1 MTNLGAL
8 DLDAMDYDP
17 EEDDTEPSPH
27 GRFLRGAA
35 RPGSASVRAWHGVIP
50 AQHLTPLKADAML
63 LKEKAPGETFW
74 IDAEST
80 PRCSLEQLALAVLRF
95 HAGSEVSADS
105 PPVRGAEFWIQVR
118 GSDGSPTIALHWDS
132 DELHKRASGEHLPPW
147 LATVTYLGS
156 SGAPTVVL
164 PAVADAHG
172 RAVRAGA
179 CCAHLSHPVPGKHLA
194 FDGRLLHGALHDMQA
209 PSAAPY
215 VRISLL
221 VNVWLGHRP
230 AEAATLPP
238 QLAASLSNAAV
249 AHFGQAVQA
258 VPVAPE
264 ASAEPDAAGWRSL
277 KVGFVPRRSLCDATP
292 GWRTLGLGFPFF
304 HPPLRVRGLPP
315 PPTRPARAD
324 PSDAPHV
331 PSLLIVRTLGLELP
345 FGDAPA
351 QPPQQQPPP
360 HPPPASPPPPAPA
373 AVSFIEAAAELR
385 SANDWIATRALRAL
399 LPRLGTHLRDG
410 DGGSGAGKTLS
421 GQEEAEAEEGRD
433 EGASGDHRWIGGE
446 PTLLYLARE
455 GLEACAL
462 AALAALAPPRASHPG
477 GATPTGGATASDAAV
492 STDNLQGSAT
502 SPPSDQCLSG
512 HQPAAWHDPCAAGID
527 AEDADGFTALHFAA
541 NMGLR
546 RLSAALLACGA
557 AVDRSALDVSSLH
570 EPGGRTPLH
579 LAAASGQSAI
589 VSLLLAA
596 DAPHS
601 AEDWQG
607 ATPFQ
612 MACRRGH
619 HAVAAQI
626 SSWATRCGGGASE
639 VPTEQELRGFELVE
653 GMAVRE
659 RARRRRCIDGRP
671 LLQTPF
677 TLDGLLSDDGCRSLI
692 AAAEGVAA
700 RRGWLSS
707 RHRYHSTVDMPLH
720 VVPRAQYAALRSLLD
735 GTVLPTMRRRYAT
748 APLRIREAFVVK
760 YEAAAAPPPADGAPA
775 DTQGTHATAAAAPR
789 QAGIRNRT
797 SPPPLCLSASV

>member
-1 MTNLGAL
+1 M
-8 DLDAMDYDP
+8 
-17 EEDDTEPSPH
+17 
-27 GRFLRGAA
+27 
-35 RPGSASVRAWHGVIP
+35 
-50 AQHLTPLKADAML
+50 
-63 LKEKAPGETFW
+63 
-74 IDAEST
+74 
-80 PRCSLEQLALAVLRF
+80 
-95 HAGSEVSADS
+95 
-105 PPVRGAEFWIQVR
+105 
-118 GSDGSPTIALHWDS
+118 
-132 DELHKRASGEHLPPW
+132 
-147 LATVTYLGS
+147 
-156 SGAPTVVL
+156 
-164 PAVADAHG
+164 
-172 RAVRAGA
+172 
-179 CCAHLSHPVPGKHLA
+179 
-194 FDGRLLHGALHDMQA
+194 
-209 PSAAPY
+209 
-215 VRISLL
+215 
-221 VNVWLGHRP
+221 
-230 AEAATLPP
+230 
-238 QLAASLSNAAV
+238 
-249 AHFGQAVQA
+249 
-258 VPVAPE
+258 
-264 ASAEPDAAGWRSL
+264 
-277 KVGFVPRRSLCDATP
+277 
-292 GWRTLGLGFPFF
+292 
-304 HPPLRVRGLPP
+304 
-315 PPTRPARAD
+315 
-324 PSDAPHV
+324 
-331 PSLLIVRTLGLELP
+331 
-345 FGDAPA
+345 
-351 QPPQQQPPP
+351 
-360 HPPPASPPPPAPA
+360 
-373 AVSFIEAAAELR
+373 
-385 SANDWIATRALRAL
+385 
-399 LPRLGTHLRDG
+399 
-410 DGGSGAGKTLS
+410 S

-446 PTLLYLARE
+446 PALLYLARE

-477 GATPTGGATASDAAV
+477 GATPTSGATASDAAV

-557 AVDRSALDVSSLH
+557 AVDRSTRDVSSLH

-775 DTQGTHATAAAAPR
+775 DAQGTHATAAAAPR
-789 QAGIRNRT
+789 QAGLGIHRDGTLLNCVLLLSDPADFDGGGTVFAPPLDRCYRAGRGDCLCSCGQLPHGAAAVTRGIRYVLIAFIDELVFDDAAVDDAVVGEAA
-797 SPPPLCLSASV
+797 SPPPPPPYLPPSLPLSSPPSSSASPAADALVGQLRALVCQHEAAPMSLEALHARVSELAAEAAVGQTALMAMATSGGLAGLAPLGAADDASTSGADCGINGAALAESGRGDDGGGERETSAGWMDAAERAARGFSADETVVMPLPNFDDSDDDD